1 MKKILIV
8 FLCFSAVFCFAQAD
22 IDKQEKELIKQEK
35 KIAKEMFDMRV
46 KLLQKD
52 KHLKKVHAKIMEL
65 HQELALM
72 LDRKKE
78 MRTLALKLKKVQ
90 KSLGKVR
97 EQKGDQE
104 EEEEGEGE
112 DSE

>member
-1 MKKILIV
+1 MKKFLIM

-22 IDKQEKELIKQEK
+22 LDKKEKELLKQEK

-52 KHLKKVHAKIMEL
+52 KHLKKIHAKIMEL

-90 KSLGKVR
+90 KSLEVVR

-104 EEEEGEGE
+104 EDEEE
-112 DSE
+112 SEE